1 MKKLFFALSFIF
13 LLFPIVVK
21 AETTNIYLFYG
32 DGCPHCAALEEYLNK
47 EYKDDKDVKI
57 YKYEVWSN
65 KENQKTWE
73 EVQKITEKEAKG
85 VPYFIIGAKVYQ
97 GYNSTPSWEESVD
110 KGIERAKTTPYIDEV
125 GYYLKVRDHKEI
137 NYGNNDPKKE
147 DKKQANKKEVN
158 TKLDIPIIGKV
169 DLKSF
174 SLPIIA
180 ILIGLVDG
188 FNPCAMWIL
197 IFLITMLLDYKD
209 RKKMWILGCTFLF
222 TSAFVYFLFMIGF
235 LKIATFLNS
244 IKLLR
249 TLVATFALC
258 FGGYNIYRYYK
269 TRKEAGCDVVNPK
282 QRRKIMTRIK
292 KILASNSFLIS
303 MIGIILLAISVNL
316 IELLCS
322 LGLPVM
328 FTEILSI
335 NNVKGLA
342 KIIYIIIYVLFF
354 LIDDLL
360 VFIIAMKTLKIT
372 AISNKYTKYSHLIG
386 GLIMIIIGLLMIF
399 KYEWLM
405 FNF

>member
-1 MKKLFFALSFIF
+1 MKKVFFVVAFIF
-13 LLFPIVVK
+13 LLFPVMVK

-32 DGCPHCAALEEYLNK
+32 EGCPHCQALEEYLDK
-47 EYKDDKDVKI
+47 AYKNDKDVKV

-65 KENQKTWE
+65 TENQKTWL
-73 EVQKITEKEAKG
+73 EVQQITNKEARG
-85 VPYFIIGAKVYQ
+85 VPYFIIGEKVYQ
-97 GYNSTPSWEESVD
+97 GYNSTPSWEETVD
-110 KGIERAKTTPYIDEV
+110 NGIKKAKTSDYNDEV
-125 GYYLKVRDHKEI
+125 GYYLKIRDHKEI
-137 NYGNNDPKKE
+137 KNGNNSEKDKPKE
-147 DKKQANKKEVN
+147 ES
-158 TKLDIPIIGKV
+158 TILDIPLIGKV
-169 DLKSF
+169 NVKSF

-180 ILIGLVDG
+180 IIIGFVDG

-249 TLVATFALC
+249 TLVAVFALS

-269 TRKEAGCDVVNPK
+269 TRKEAGCDVVNK
-282 QRRKIMTRIK
+282 NQRRKIMTRIK
-292 KILASNSFLIS
+292 KVLANNSFLLA
-303 MIGIILLAISVNL
+303 MLGIILLAISVNL

-335 NNVKGLA
+335 NNVKGIA
-342 KIIYIIIYVLFF
+342 KIIYILIYVLFF

-360 VFIIAMKTLKIT
+360 VFFIAMKTLKIT

-386 GLIMIIIGLLMIF
+386 GIIMITIGLLMLF

>member
-1 MKKLFFALSFIF
+1 
-13 LLFPIVVK
+13 
-21 AETTNIYLFYG
+21 
-32 DGCPHCAALEEYLNK
+32 
-47 EYKDDKDVKI
+47 
-57 YKYEVWSN
+57 
-65 KENQKTWE
+65 
-73 EVQKITEKEAKG
+73 
-85 VPYFIIGAKVYQ
+85 
-97 GYNSTPSWEESVD
+97 
-110 KGIERAKTTPYIDEV
+110 
-125 GYYLKVRDHKEI
+125 
-137 NYGNNDPKKE
+137 
-147 DKKQANKKEVN
+147 
-158 TKLDIPIIGKV
+158 
-169 DLKSF
+169 
-174 SLPIIA
+174 
-180 ILIGLVDG
+180 
-188 FNPCAMWIL
+188 MWIL

>member
-1 MKKLFFALSFIF
+1 MKKVFFVVAFIF
-13 LLFPIVVK
+13 LLFPVMVK

-32 DGCPHCAALEEYLNK
+32 EGCPHCQALEEYLDK
-47 EYKDDKDVKI
+47 AYKNDKDVKV

-65 KENQKTWE
+65 TENQKTWL
-73 EVQKITEKEAKG
+73 EVQQITNKEARG
-85 VPYFIIGAKVYQ
+85 VPYFIIGEKVYQ
-97 GYNSTPSWEESVD
+97 GYNSTPSWEETVD
-110 KGIERAKTTPYIDEV
+110 NGIKKAKTSDYNDEV
-125 GYYLKVRDHKEI
+125 GYYLKIRDHKEI
-137 NYGNNDPKKE
+137 KNGNNSEKDKPKE
-147 DKKQANKKEVN
+147 ES
-158 TKLDIPIIGKV
+158 TILDIPLIGKV
-169 DLKSF
+169 DVKSF

-180 ILIGLVDG
+180 IIIGFVDG

-249 TLVATFALC
+249 TLVAIFALS

-269 TRKEAGCDVVNPK
+269 TRKEAGCDVVNK
-282 QRRKIMTRIK
+282 NQRRKIMTRIK
-292 KILASNSFLIS
+292 KVLANNSFLLA
-303 MIGIILLAISVNL
+303 MLGIILLAISVNL

-335 NNVKGLA
+335 NNVKGIA
-342 KIIYIIIYVLFF
+342 KIIYILIYVLFF

-360 VFIIAMKTLKIT
+360 VFFIAMKTLKIT

-386 GLIMIIIGLLMIF
+386 GIIMITIGLLMLF

>member
-1 MKKLFFALSFIF
+1 MKKVFFVVAFIF
-13 LLFPIVVK
+13 LLFPVMVK

-32 DGCPHCAALEEYLNK
+32 EGCPHCQALEEYLDK
-47 EYKDDKDVKI
+47 AYKNDKDVKV

-65 KENQKTWE
+65 TENQKTWL
-73 EVQKITEKEAKG
+73 EVQQITNKEARG
-85 VPYFIIGAKVYQ
+85 VPYFIIGEKVYQ
-97 GYNSTPSWEESVD
+97 GYNSTPSWEETVD
-110 KGIERAKTTPYIDEV
+110 NGIKKAKTSDYNDEV
-125 GYYLKVRDHKEI
+125 GYYLKIRDHKEI
-137 NYGNNDPKKE
+137 KNGNNSEKDRPKE
-147 DKKQANKKEVN
+147 ES
-158 TKLDIPIIGKV
+158 TILDIPLIGKV
-169 DLKSF
+169 NVKSF

-180 ILIGLVDG
+180 IIIGFVDG

-249 TLVATFALC
+249 TLVAVFALS

-269 TRKEAGCDVVNPK
+269 TRKEAGCDVVNK
-282 QRRKIMTRIK
+282 NQRRKIMTRIK
-292 KILASNSFLIS
+292 KVLANNSFLLA
-303 MIGIILLAISVNL
+303 MLGIILLAISVNL

-335 NNVKGLA
+335 NNVKGIA
-342 KIIYIIIYVLFF
+342 KIIYILIYVLFF

-360 VFIIAMKTLKIT
+360 VFFIAMKTLKIT

-386 GLIMIIIGLLMIF
+386 GIIMITIGLLMLF

>member
-1 MKKLFFALSFIF
+1 MKKVFFVVAFIF
-13 LLFPIVVK
+13 LLFPVMVK

-32 DGCPHCAALEEYLNK
+32 EGCPHCQALEEYLDK
-47 EYKDDKDVKI
+47 AYKNDKDVKV

-65 KENQKTWE
+65 TENQKTWL
-73 EVQKITEKEAKG
+73 EVQQITNKEARG
-85 VPYFIIGAKVYQ
+85 VPYFIIGEKVYQ
-97 GYNSTPSWEESVD
+97 GYNSTPSWEETVD
-110 KGIERAKTTPYIDEV
+110 NGIKKAKTSDYNDEV
-125 GYYLKVRDHKEI
+125 GYYLKIRDHKEI
-137 NYGNNDPKKE
+137 KNGNNSEKDKPKE
-147 DKKQANKKEVN
+147 ES
-158 TKLDIPIIGKV
+158 TILDIPLIGKV
-169 DLKSF
+169 DVKSF

-180 ILIGLVDG
+180 IIIGFVDG

-249 TLVATFALC
+249 TLVAVFALS

-269 TRKEAGCDVVNPK
+269 TRKEAGCDVVNK
-282 QRRKIMTRIK
+282 NQRRKIMTRIK
-292 KILASNSFLIS
+292 KVLANNSFLLA
-303 MIGIILLAISVNL
+303 MLGIILLAISVNL

-335 NNVKGLA
+335 NNVKGIA
-342 KIIYIIIYVLFF
+342 KIIYILIYVLFF

-360 VFIIAMKTLKIT
+360 VFFIAMKTLKIT

-386 GLIMIIIGLLMIF
+386 GIIMITIGLLMLF

>member
-1 MKKLFFALSFIF
+1 MKKVFYVFAFLF
-13 LLFPIVVK
+13 LLFPVLVK
-21 AETTNIYLFYG
+21 AETTNIYLFYS
-32 DGCPHCAALEEYLNK
+32 DSCPHCAALEAHIDK
-47 EYKDDKDVKI
+47 EYKHDKDVKL
-57 YKYEVWSN
+57 YKYEIHQE
-65 KENQKTWE
+65 KNQTLWE
-73 EVQKITEKEAKG
+73 DVQKLMNQEAKG
-85 VPYFIIGAKVYQ
+85 VPYYIIGDTVYQ
-97 GYNSTPSWEESVD
+97 GYNNTPSWEETVD
-110 KGIERAKTTPYIDEV
+110 DGINKAKTSNYNDEV

-137 NYGNNDPKKE
+137 NNSTSNEEKKE
-147 DKKQANKKEVN
+147 KPKKEVN
-158 TKLDIPIIGKV
+158 TKLEIPLIGKV

-180 ILIGLVDG
+180 IIIGFVDG

-235 LKIATFLNS
+235 LKIAMFLNS
-244 IKLLR
+244 VIILR
-249 TLVATFALC
+249 TLIAIFALC

-269 TRKEAGCDVVNPK
+269 SRKDAGCDVVNPK
-282 QRRKIMTRIK
+282 QRRKIMIRIK
-292 KILASNSFLIS
+292 EVLSSNSFLLAI
-303 MIGIILLAISVNL
+303 IGIIALAVSVNL

-335 NNVKGLA
+335 NNIKGAA
-342 KIIYIIIYVLFF
+342 KIIYILIYVLFF

-360 VFIIAMKTLKIT
+360 VFFIAMKTLKIT

-386 GLIMIIIGLLMIF
+386 GIIMIIIGLLMLF